1 MLRRRD
7 QFTLDLMEKVP
18 QGAGSGTIWDTDGH
32 VVTNAH
38 VIAGASD
45 LQARPSCH
53 PIHMSSSRGNLYI
66 SHRTRWLRSTDAVC
80 AWACCESGS
89 QCEAWVLCI
98 ADHLSS
104 MAQVSLMGDE
114 EYPASI
120 VGVDRDKD
128 VAVLQLKMPEDI
140 DKKVRR
146 MIHPA
151 SASRPA
157 AIPPITQSAGALKCQ
172 MQSVAWWT
180 HG

>member
-1 MLRRRD
+1 MLCRRD

-45 LQARPSCH
+45 LQARPPCH
-53 PIHMSSSRGNLYI
+53 PIHMSSSRGN
-66 SHRTRWLRSTDAVC
+66 SHVGQKTRWLRSMNAVC
-80 AWACCESGS
+80 AWACCESTS
-89 QCEAWVLCI
+89 QREACVLCI
-98 ADHLSS
+98 ADHLTLT
-104 MAQVSLMGDE
+104 AQVSLMGDE

-128 VAVLQLKMPEDI
+128 VAVLQLKMPEDV

-146 MIHPA
+146 MTHFA

-157 AIPPITQSAGALKCQ
+157 AIPPLT
-172 MQSVAWWT
+172 
-180 HG
+180 